1 MTKKWRE
8 YTWSVGENADKIKP
22 YSKWH
27 GIIIHKIQKITDFY
41 EYYVRVTKGGKTM
54 RKRFFALT
62 MCGLMAASAVMSGCG
77 STGGSSATTAST
89 VSDTSSPEASS
100 GEETK
105 KSSGVTLSFMASQ
118 DWIYDAEIELAKKFE
133 EETGIK
139 IDFQIVPADQYFN
152 LLMTKLNSGEGPDI
166 FGGQS
171 GSYDLVSQYNIE
183 KNGVDLSDQPWVEYY
198 DEFAKEQTSV
208 NGKVYGATFFDT
220 STDFYMVYNKKI
232 FEENNLQVPTTF
244 AEFEAVCDKLLE
256 AGITPFYEPAKD
268 GWHQVMWFC
277 EIGGKFSDIDPDIVE
292 KLNNNE
298 TTFADT
304 EMFLTVMEQAN
315 EMAQKGY
322 FGDNYLSDEYVD
334 LASYMGS
341 GEYAMTMGKAGSIS
355 EIAAASDKYTE
366 DDFDF
371 FLIPTLDN
379 DVLNVHPC
387 GASRFIYSGSE
398 HIEEAKQYFEYITSA
413 TSVQYMIDNES
424 KIENLPYE
432 VGQTPGYSETT
443 KKFMA
448 SCEKQGVV
456 FQDVI
461 KYLNPQWMDIG
472 ADMVSM
478 FIGEMTPMQVL
489 QQIDARRTSQAQ
501 AAGDENWN

>member
-1 MTKKWRE
+1 MK
-8 YTWSVGENADKIKP
+8 
-22 YSKWH
+22 
-27 GIIIHKIQKITDFY
+27 
-41 EYYVRVTKGGKTM
+41 
-54 RKRFFALT
+54 KRFLAITL
-62 MCGLMAASAVMSGCG
+62 CGIMASSMVLPGCG
-77 STGGSSATTAST
+77 SSSSSSSAAS
-89 VSDTSSPEASS
+89 DASSASSASSEASS
-100 GEETK
+100 SDSSSK

-118 DWIYDAEIELAKKFE
+118 DWIYDAEMDLAAQFE

-139 IDFQIVPADQYFN
+139 IDFQIVPSDQYFS

-171 GSYDLVSQYNIE
+171 GSYDLVSQYDIE
-183 KNGVDLSDQPWVEYY
+183 KNAVDLTNESWVANY
-198 DEFAKEQTSV
+198 DDFAKEQTSV
-208 NGKVYGATFFDT
+208 NGKVYGATYFDVT
-220 STDFYMVYNKKI
+220 TDFYMVYNKKI
-232 FEENNLQVPTTF
+232 FEEYNLEVPTTF
-244 AEFEAVCDKLLE
+244 EEYEAVCDTLLD

-277 EIGGKFSDIDPDIVE
+277 EIGGKYSDLDPDIVD

-298 TTFADT
+298 VTFADT
-304 EMFLTVMEQAN
+304 DMFLTVMEQVN
-315 EMAQKGY
+315 DMAQKGY

-334 LASYMGS
+334 LPANMGS
-341 GEYAMTMGKAGSIS
+341 GEYAMTMGKAGSIA
-355 EIAAASDKYTE
+355 EIAAASDGKYTE

-398 HIEEAKQYFEYITSA
+398 HIEEAKQYFEYITTQS
-413 TSVQYMIDNES
+413 SVQYMIDNEA
-424 KIENLPYE
+424 KVENLPYN
-432 VGQTPGYSETT
+432 VDQTPGYSETT
-443 KKFMA
+443 TNFVN

-461 KYLNPQWMDIG
+461 KYLNPQWSDIG

-478 FIGEMTPMQVL
+478 FIGEMTPEEVL

-501 AAGDENWN
+501 AAGDENWS

>member
-1 MTKKWRE
+1 MKKRLLAMT
-8 YTWSVGENADKIKP
+8 
-22 YSKWH
+22 
-27 GIIIHKIQKITDFY
+27 
-41 EYYVRVTKGGKTM
+41 
-54 RKRFFALT
+54 L
-62 MCGLMAASAVMSGCG
+62 CGVMAASMVLPGCG
-77 STGGSSATTAST
+77 SSSSSSSASSAAS
-89 VSDTSSPEASS
+89 SETSSSGDSS
-100 GEETK
+100 K

-118 DWIYDAEIELAKKFE
+118 DWIYDAEMDLAEQFE

-139 IDFQIVPADQYFN
+139 IDFQIVPSDQYFN

-183 KNGVDLSDQPWVEYY
+183 ENAVELTDEPWVANY

-208 NGKVYGATFFDT
+208 DGKVYGATYFDV

-232 FEENNLQVPTTF
+232 FEENNLEVPTTF
-244 AEFEAVCDKLLE
+244 AEYEEVCDKLLE

-277 EIGGKFSDIDPDIVE
+277 EIGGKFSDIDPDIVD

-298 TTFADT
+298 VTFADT
-304 EMFLTVMEQAN
+304 EMFLTVMEQTN

-334 LASYMGS
+334 LATNMGS

-355 EIAAASDKYTE
+355 EIAAASDTYTE

-387 GASRFIYSGSE
+387 GASRFIYSGSK
-398 HIEEAKQYFEYITSA
+398 HIEEAKQYFEYITTQS
-413 TSVQYMIDNES
+413 SVQYMIDNES
-424 KIENLPYE
+424 KVENLPYN

-443 KKFMA
+443 TKFLD

-478 FIGEMTPMQVL
+478 FIGEMTPLQVL

-501 AAGDENWN
+501 AAGDENWS